1 MALTK
6 DQEELYRKTMEEAKK
21 QMDHIEEEME
31 EEIQKIRA
39 KLAKLQEIKKT
50 IRQIYEG
57 TAKLLGVELEEEEQ
71 PEEDAS
77 QQSSASA
84 N

>member
-1 MALTK
+1 MALSK

-31 EEIQKIRA
+31 EEIQKIRT
-39 KLAKLQEIKKT
+39 KLAKLQEVKKT

-57 TAKLLGVELEEEEQ
+57 AAKLLGVELEEEEQ
-71 PEEDAS
+71 PEEDTS

>member
-39 KLAKLQEIKKT
+39 KLAKFQETKKSF
-50 IRQIYEG
+50 RQIYEG
-57 TAKLLGVELEEEEQ
+57 TAKLLGIEIESEEEKRVTSKESQ
-71 PEEDAS
+71 AS
-77 QQSSASA
+77 P